1 MKRKVTSILLILALV
16 FTMMPAAAMTAYG
29 AINISA
35 QNYDGIKWQIKEG
48 VLYISKGT
56 ATDEYAAG
64 EMGDNDMYGYKA
76 WASYKDE
83 ITKVVVEEGVTK
95 LGYEACADMPLLT
108 SVEIASSVD
117 IGNYAFAR
125 NKALTSVNIKDG
137 VENIGEYAFYD
148 CTALESI
155 NIPDSVKSI
164 GQYAFYNCTSLTDI
178 AFPASVKTVG
188 EAALKETPFLNA
200 QIEKGSTFLI
210 CGSTLLGTTRADF
223 YAVDGYPCVIPDG
236 IVCIAEKAFYDV
248 EITELEF
255 PKSLKYIDNYA
266 FGGGMR
272 NDYQCIMTD
281 SDIDFKNVEYIGNRA
296 FEYAHYLADLD
307 LSNVTYL
314 GDNAFYW
321 CNHMKTVKLAD
332 EMEYL
337 GSSPFAESDS
347 ITSITGPK
355 YVKFAYYNSFY
366 TGGAFGSSITDVNG
380 DGYTVYNGILL
391 NATPAT
397 EDSEIRIPDGVTT
410 IAHRSL
416 DSFSENSTVMYVPES
431 VKGIS
436 FSYNLHY
443 IKDVYYAGDKNGW
456 NAIYME
462 EQTLNG
468 TPTLFVNATIHY
480 AKSSAVSLD
489 TCNVKLEY
497 GFVTYDGSVKEP
509 KVTVTNPDG
518 KVLTEGTDY
527 TVTYMNNTKAGTAK
541 VIILGVNDYMG
552 TVEKTFSIAQ
562 VDGKTLSY
570 SLSYTKTTVNNKV
583 KTPSVTVKDAAG
595 KVLEEGTDYDVDY
608 ADGRKAIGKYSVK
621 ITMKGNYSG
630 SKTLYFYILPMATST
645 VKTNL
650 GTGSSGYDDV
660 TVKWDIATGAKGYYL
675 YYKKASAS
683 SWTKVDCGTDR
694 TYTKKNLTDG
704 VKYQFKVVAYWK
716 DGSKKIE
723 SLKSKTS
730 SIYTLKKLNKPTVKK
745 YSSSKVKVS
754 WSGISGESGYQVYK
768 MKKVNGVY
776 TKVKSY
782 KTTKTYI
789 NISATK
795 GKTYYYKV
803 RAYKT
808 NGTKTTYG
816 PWSEMRSYKLPK

>member
-1 MKRKVTSILLILALV
+1 MKKRLTSILLILALV
-16 FTMMPAAAMTAYG
+16 ITMMPAAAMTAYG

-56 ATDEYAAG
+56 ATNEYDAG
-64 EMGDNDMYGYKA
+64 EMGDNDMYGSKA

-125 NKALTSVNIKDG
+125 NKALTSVTIEDG

-155 NIPDSVKSI
+155 DIPDSVKAIS
-164 GQYAFYNCTSLTDI
+164 QYAFYNCSGLTDI
-178 AFPASVKTVG
+178 VFPASVKTVG
-188 EAALKETPFLNA
+188 YQALQNTPFLNA

-210 CGSTLLGTTRADF
+210 CGSTLLGTTRTDF
-223 YAVDGYPCVIPDG
+223 YAVDGYPCVIPKG

-255 PKSLKYIDNYA
+255 PESLKYIGNYA

-281 SDIDFKNVEYIGNRA
+281 AEIDFKNVEYIGTNA
-296 FEYAHYLADLD
+296 FEYAHYLQNLD
-307 LSNVTYL
+307 LSKVTYV
-314 GDNAFYW
+314 GDGAFYY
-321 CNHMKTVKLAD
+321 CNRMKTVKLAD

-337 GSSPFAESDS
+337 GSAPFGESDS
-347 ITSITGPK
+347 ITAITGPNF
-355 YVKFAYYNSFY
+355 VKHAYNNSFY

-391 NATPAT
+391 NGTLT
-397 EDSEIRIPDGVTT
+397 EAGSEIMIPDGVTT

-416 DSFSENSTVMYVPES
+416 DSCSGSTVMHVPES
-431 VKGIS
+431 VKGIA
-436 FSYNLHY
+436 FSYNLVK
-443 IKDVYYAGDKNGW
+443 ITDVYYAGDKNGW

-462 EQTLNG
+462 EETLNG
-468 TPTLFVNATIHY
+468 TPSLFVNATIHC
-480 AKSSAVSLD
+480 AKISTISLD
-489 TCNVKLEY
+489 TCDVKLAY
-497 GFVTYDGSVKEP
+497 SATTFDGSAKKP

-518 KVLTEGTDY
+518 VVLTEGTHY
-527 TVTYMNNTKAGTAK
+527 TVTYANNTKAGTAK
-541 VIILGVNDYMG
+541 VTVLGKGDYSG
-552 TVEKTFSIAQ
+552 TVEKTFTI
-562 VDGKTLSY
+562 GKVASSTLSY
-570 SLSYTKTTVNNKV
+570 KLEYTKTTVNNKV
-583 KTPSVTVKDAAG
+583 QTPAVTVKDAAG
-595 KVLEEGTDYDVDY
+595 KTLVIDDDYEVTY
-608 ADGRKAIGKYSVK
+608 ATGRKAIGKYSVK

-645 VKTNL
+645 VKTSL
-650 GTGSSGYDDV
+650 GTGTSGYDDV
-660 TVKWDIATGAKGYYL
+660 TVKWDIVTGAKGYNL

-683 SWTKVDCGTDR
+683 KWTKVDCGTKR
-694 TYTKKNLTDG
+694 TYTKKNLSDG

-768 MKKVNGVY
+768 MKKVGTSYV
-776 TKVKSY
+776 KVSSVKTARSY
-782 KTTKTYI
+782 VTM
-789 NISATK
+789 SATK

-803 RAYKT
+803 RAYKK
-808 NGTKTTYG
+808 NGTATTYG
-816 PWSEMRSYKLPK
+816 PWSAVRSYKLPK

>member
-56 ATDEYAAG
+56 ATNEYDAG

-155 NIPDSVKSI
+155 NIPDSVKAIS
-164 GQYAFYNCTSLTDI
+164 QYAFYNCSSLTDI
-178 AFPASVKTVG
+178 AFPSSVKTVG

-210 CGSTLLGTTRADF
+210 CGSTLLGTTRTDF
-223 YAVDGYPCVIPDG
+223 YAVDGNPCVIPKG

-255 PKSLKYIDNYA
+255 PESLKYIDNYA

-489 TCNVKLEY
+489 TCNVRLEY
-497 GFVTYDGSVKEP
+497 GFVTYDGSAKEP